1 MICKTAFLAVII
13 SSFIYAGHPIS
24 IDGLFEDW
32 DNVPLSYQDQE
43 GDMSLGMVDFADF
56 KITYDNEFLF
66 IYFSIYSNDFLL
78 QDNNSV
84 NLYIDAD
91 NDSTTGHYYFGL
103 GAELHWEFGQ
113 RSGTHY
119 VADGI
124 IPVEHRDITFRSSPT
139 ITSQEFEICIA
150 RDSYALQSE
159 YSEELVEGRIV
170 IAESPP
176 NSDFLPNEPGG
187 VPFYI
192 GEDLIP
198 EPIPI
203 SFEKRHDD
211 DIRLV
216 SHNVWSSALIN
227 DDYQE
232 HFRRIYQ
239 SLNPDIVVLQEMYEN
254 TNQLHSLF
262 NSWFPDEQWYVSNQF
277 RDNIII
283 SKYPVLEQN
292 FFTSSERT
300 MVSLLDTEDELGKN
314 LIIFNSHLA
323 CCDNDESRQYD
334 ADEFVSNWREWR
346 NNDNGPFTL
355 VDSTPFVHVG
365 DFNLVGN
372 RQQLTTLTEGDI
384 EDENVF
390 GDDYALDWDGTPI
403 ADLFSRHSHKRM
415 GYTWRYDYSSYS
427 PGKLDYILYS
437 DSVIDT
443 SKHFV
448 LNTLT
453 MDSTSLLFYGLD
465 PMDSYNSSDH
475 SPRVLDIKIPDN
487 VGIGSSIIPKSIKIS
502 APYPNPFNP
511 QTMIQIELDQ
521 STYLQANVYD
531 INGRF
536 VKKLIEKDF
545 QSGRHEIKFK
555 NNGLTSGIYFIKI
568 QNVEIQRTLKVVL
581 LK

>member
-1 MICKTAFLAVII
+1 MICKTAFFAVII

-66 IYFSIYSNDFLL
+66 IYFSIYSDDFLL

-91 NDSTTGHYYFGL
+91 NDSLTGDSWGMESVWHFGYRNGNHYIM
-103 GAELHWEFGQ
+103 
-113 RSGTHY
+113 
-119 VADGI
+119 DGI
-124 IPVEHRDITFRSSPT
+124 FTIYQSDLVLRMAPT
-139 ITSQEFEICIA
+139 ISSNEFEIAISRSSDALHSEISTVLVQGKIA
-150 RDSYALQSE
+150 FDAGIPNTDSTPL
-159 YSEELVEGRIV
+159 I
-170 IAESPP
+170 
-176 NSDFLPNEPGG
+176 
-187 VPFYI
+187 PFFI
-192 GEDLIP
+192 GEDYIQP
-198 EPIPI
+198 ATPI

-300 MVSLLDTEDELGKN
+300 MVSLLNTEDELGKN

-384 EDENVF
+384 EDENAF

-415 GYTWRYDYSSYS
+415 GYTWRYDYSSFS
-427 PGKLDYILYS
+427 PGKLDYVLYT

-448 LNTLT
+448 VQTMT
-453 MDSTSLLFYGLD
+453 MDSASLANYGLD
-465 PMDSYNSSDH
+465 EMDSYISSDH

-521 STYLQANVYD
+521 RTYLQVNVYD

-536 VKKLIEKDF
+536 VKKLIEKDL

-555 NNGLTSGIYFIKI
+555 NDGLTSGIYFIKI
-568 QNVEIQRTLKVVL
+568 HNVEIQRTFKVVL